1 MQRYVLKNR
10 ISRTDTLRRAIA
22 LLLCLC
28 LAAPVFSPRTH
39 AADAP
44 AQPENTYLLRVDTG
58 IDPGDQVQY
67 IAIRYEDDRG
77 IPRTHFLFPHEG
89 SEADGLAIAEAA
101 GSVSSRVELVKKVT
115 GYSPEGMDALS
126 SLKSDSHDEF
136 LFSPYFPFKKLLS
149 VDVYQTYEAGAKGW
163 TCAGM
168 EFFKVTSL
176 YGVGMSGYYSSDYFI
191 DFDGELL
198 YSFATDG
205 TVHQFS
211 LSNSDE
217 LTVLGASERSGYYDM
232 DNRRGDKYS
241 TGHDQEFIFEV
252 DFADVYEAGIEA
264 LATPVAD
271 HRPALTEL
279 GVAELL
285 NLCISYQDVSGATR
299 TVNLPV
305 ITSTL
310 AWAVENGMLTES
322 SQLAGVAQQ
331 GENLM
336 FAGRLPGYKSLVSCQ
351 LNYGLDADRRSGIS
365 HSGTFTIGG
374 KTYDDPRAAFAKE
387 GYADLTKDRIALSG
401 VRLYYVSGKGADS
414 VSYMGSGSDL
424 FFETKIS
431 PAYLYLSGSAYGD
444 TVSPGAPKNLNL
456 APCTGDE
463 LEPTAVPKDRYL
475 VEIETDNVSFA
486 NTADEIQAVFYY
498 TTTSGTSRSTN
509 PVKLSEGIK
518 DYFGYWPG
526 TEGNYAYTYAAAAG
540 SRMGFYLD
548 LPDVSQFDAVE
559 FFMDSHSAD
568 DWQLRS
574 VAIYKPTWI
583 GRRTVRWQDHAS
595 GGASTD
601 RVYSRAFDTDF
612 PMRIYGREAEQES
625 VYINGNSP
633 DSIRKRIDF
642 DSNSTGTVA
651 DDVDWSD
658 IRYSMTYK
666 EAMQDFGFTRARAT
680 YEVKVKV
687 AGNEDAN
694 AVDGDCGSNNLFFFQ
709 LIFRNGSS
717 GFVLANQQLTADGFR
732 AGQTE
737 TFTIQTN
744 QDYGELDSIRVL
756 PADVDEENTDIFD
769 KLKIDTISVIKKDN
783 SSLARTWKAENVGWI
798 EIDYS
803 DQAAASGIT
812 GKKGRTY
819 EQIARDFPITYQG
832 FSQKLLFV
840 ISTGPYEKE
849 LDYNGQP
856 VEGSDLYPS
865 LEGNVTATVYYND
878 GTPGTKEQSVDLV
891 RAMYDYNEQPPKT
904 DADTGKGLIDSNVMF
919 RATHEDRFF
928 VTLDDVRKVLG
939 MRLEVRAKNSTVWR
953 VNGVSVYQ
961 VNADGS
967 LRINSRGEYQRN
979 TDDDLTAVTFSDE
992 AGYTVKTTADG
1003 AEQTQIIDFDDNDI
1017 VVKENDDHT
1026 WTSTISREPEN
1037 KNDTLNIYVHTFAGD
1052 GASPASAYELKAT
1065 VQYYDKYREQPMAL
1079 EVKQLNRN
1087 ADEGVFYA
1095 TELYA
1100 SGMSN
1105 LQSMTLRLNSA
1116 DAAMAYI
1123 DYAVVQHVRSGV
1135 VVGSYFL
1142 DFNGSLV
1149 GEGIRAFPESDAS
1162 ILNHEKQTVRLFFT
1176 PDTKASPL
1184 SEERT
1189 DIAVALRYTSTN
1201 DATNKEYTSP
1211 YVFLT
1216 DVREPDSALLKYPSI
1231 APGMVA
1237 ELNFHV
1243 NFVKDITGIQI
1254 VQVGGLSSAIS
1265 GATAATYDVS
1275 GEIPEMRSWV
1285 NFADGHTLSHTPVTL
1300 TPTETNVVP
1309 VEIELKTAMS
1319 IDTMGT
1325 GTSDPIRMT
1334 LSYTNMA
1341 DTTPRT
1347 LVIDDIRDY
1356 LVSGS
1361 FDSGATAVLSFFLE
1375 DVGRLRS
1382 VTLEPRGT
1390 AAYSKAVWGLET
1402 IRVSMLRNG
1411 VPEVIERTLTGSD
1424 GLIMEGQPKTVSMTN
1439 IVLSTL
1445 TTFYNSKVHQQ
1456 NAVNSGADGKSSV
1469 LIYSGDEVTIGVTL
1483 EGSLPGYGY
1492 TVSAVM
1498 DRGGASTQVTCFGR
1512 DGNKIVFTPPK
1523 NTSGSDDVYIVTIS
1537 SDENPDVK
1545 ATVEIHVESEPEQEP
1560 TPAPSPESREETPPG
1575 ETPGDETRHD

>member
-28 LAAPVFSPRTH
+28 LVVPVFSYRSY
-39 AADAP
+39 ADDHIATS
-44 AQPENTYLLRVDTG
+44 NTFLLRVDTG

-67 IAIRYEDDRG
+67 IAIRYEDNKG
-77 IPRTHFLFPHEG
+77 ISRSHFIFPHEG
-89 SEADGLAIAEAA
+89 SEAEGLAIAKAV
-101 GSVSSRVELVKKVT
+101 GSVDSRIELVKELT
-115 GYSPEGMDALS
+115 GYSPESMDDLS
-126 SLKSDSHDEF
+126 SLASYSHDEF
-136 LFSPYFPFKKLLS
+136 LFTPYFPFEKLLS
-149 VDVYQTYEAGAKGW
+149 IDVYQTYESGAKGW
-163 TCAGM
+163 TCANM
-168 EFFKVTSL
+168 EFFQVFNL

-191 DFDGELL
+191 DFEGELL
-198 YSFATDG
+198 YTFPDG
-205 TVHQFS
+205 DMVHQFN

-217 LTVLGASERSGYYDM
+217 LTVLGASVSSMYNM
-232 DNRRGDKYS
+232 KNCHGDRYS
-241 TGHDQEFIFEV
+241 TGQDQEFIFEV
-252 DFADVYEAGIEA
+252 DIADVYEAGIES

-271 HRPALTEL
+271 KQPSLTDL
-279 GVAELL
+279 GVIELL
-285 NLCISYQDVSGATR
+285 NLCISYEDISGSTR

-310 AWAVENGMLTES
+310 AWAVENGKLTS
-322 SQLAGVAQQ
+322 ASKLAGIAQQ

-336 FAGRLPGYKSLVSCQ
+336 FAGRLPGFKKLESWQ
-351 LNYGLDADRRSGIS
+351 LSYDLNADKKSGIR
-365 HSGTFTIGG
+365 HSGSITVDG
-374 KTYDDPRAAFAKE
+374 KSYDDPKTA
-387 GYADLTKDRIALSG
+387 YADISKDRMALAG
-401 VRLYYVSGKGADS
+401 CKLYCVSGKGADS
-414 VSYMGSGSDL
+414 VSYMGNGDL
-424 FFETKIS
+424 YFETKIQ
-431 PAYLYLSGSAYGD
+431 PAYFYTAGSYSGD
-444 TVSPGAPKNLNL
+444 TVSAGSTKTVSMAEYQKGAVLTPVMDLKN
-456 APCTGDE
+456 
-463 LEPTAVPKDRYL
+463 RYL
-475 VEIETDNVSFA
+475 VEIETDNVTFA

-498 TTTSGTSRSTN
+498 TTTSGTARSTN
-509 PVKLSEGIK
+509 PIKLSEAIR

-526 TEGNYAYTYAAAAG
+526 SSGNYAYTYATAAG

-548 LPDVSQFDAVE
+548 LPDVVSFNAVE
-559 FFMDSHSAD
+559 FYMDSHSSD
-568 DWQLRS
+568 DWQMRS
-574 VAIYKPTWI
+574 IAIYKPTWI

-595 GGASTD
+595 GGESTD
-601 RVYSRAFDTDF
+601 RVYSRSFDTEF
-612 PMRIYGREAEQES
+612 PMRIYGREEDQES
-625 VYINGNSP
+625 VYINGNSE
-633 DSIRKRIDF
+633 DSSRKRIDF
-642 DSNSTGTVA
+642 DTNSTGNVTE
-651 DDVDWSD
+651 DIDWSD
-658 IRYSMTYK
+658 LRYSMTYK
-666 EAMQDFGFTRARAT
+666 EAMQDFGFTKARAT

-687 AGNEDAN
+687 AGNENAN
-694 AVDGDCGSNNLFFFQ
+694 AIDGDCGSNNLFYFQ

-756 PADVDEENTDIFD
+756 PADVDEDNTDIFD
-769 KLKIDTISVIKKDN
+769 KLKIDTISVIKKAN
-783 SSLARTWKAENVGWI
+783 SSLSRTWKAENVGWI

-803 DQAAASGIT
+803 DQAAANSIT

-832 FSQKLLFV
+832 YSQKLLFV
-840 ISTGPYEKE
+840 VSTGPYEKE

-856 VEGSDLYPS
+856 VDGSDVNPA

-878 GTPGTKEQSVDLV
+878 GTPGTKEQSVDVV
-891 RAMYDYNEQPPKT
+891 RALYDYNEQPIRT
-904 DADTGKGLIDSNVMF
+904 DDETGKGLIDSKVMF

-928 VTLDDVRKVLG
+928 VTLDDVHKVLG
-939 MRLEVRAKNSTVWR
+939 LRLEVRGKTSTVWR
-953 VNGVSVYQ
+953 INGVSVYQ
-961 VNADGS
+961 VNADGT

-979 TDDDLTAVTFSDE
+979 TDDELTAVTFSDE
-992 AGYTVKTTADG
+992 AGYSIKTTVDG
-1003 AEQTQIIDFDDNDI
+1003 AEQTQLIDFYDNN
-1017 VVKENDDHT
+1017 VEVKENDDHT
-1026 WTSTISREPEN
+1026 WTSTITREPEN
-1037 KNDTLNIYVHTFAGD
+1037 KNDTLNIYVHTYAGD

-1079 EVKQLNRN
+1079 EIKRLNRN

-1105 LQSMTLRLNSA
+1105 LQSMTLKLNSA

-1123 DYAVVQHVRSGV
+1123 DYAIVQHVRSGV

-1142 DFNGSLV
+1142 DYGKDLV
-1149 GEGIRAFPESDAS
+1149 GEGTRAVPQSDSAV
-1162 ILNHEKQTVRLFFT
+1162 LNHEMQTVRLFFS
-1176 PDTKASPL
+1176 PDTKTSPL
-1184 SEERT
+1184 SEERN

-1201 DATNKEYTSP
+1201 DVTNKEYTSP

-1216 DVREPDSALLKYPSI
+1216 DVRDPEYGLLTYPSVS
-1231 APGMVA
+1231 PGMVA

-1243 NFVKDITGIQI
+1243 NFVKEITGVQI
-1254 VQVGGLSSAIS
+1254 VQVGNLSSAVS
-1265 GATAATYDVS
+1265 CAAAATYDVS
-1275 GEIPEMRSWV
+1275 GEVPEMRSWV
-1285 NFADGHTLSHTPVTL
+1285 NFADGHALSHTPVTL

-1334 LSYTNMA
+1334 LSYTNMGN
-1341 DTTPRT
+1341 TTPRT
-1347 LVIDDIRDY
+1347 LVIEDIRDY
-1356 LVSGS
+1356 LTYGS

-1375 DVGRLRS
+1375 DVGQLRS

-1424 GLIMEGQPKTVSMTN
+1424 GLIMEGSPKTVSMTN

-1456 NAVNSGADGKSSV
+1456 NAVNSDSDGKSSV

-1498 DRGGASTQVTCFGR
+1498 DHSGASTQVTCFAR

-1523 NTSGSDDVYIVTIS
+1523 NTSGSDEVYIVTIT

-1545 ATVEIHVESEPEQEP
+1545 VTVEIHVESEPEP
-1560 TPAPSPESREETPPG
+1560 TPEPSPTPSPTPSPESREDTPPA
-1575 ETPGDETRHD
+1575 EDESGDETRHD